1 MAPEKNEAQKVKES
15 KSTKAKLKI
24 GIVIASIVIVGVLVL
39 QNRAPVTTHILWAE
53 VEMPRIVLL
62 LLMLAIGFVLGM
74 VYGHS
79 PFSRK
84 GK

>member
-1 MAPEKNEAQKVKES
+1 MSTKPKVK
-15 KSTKAKLKI
+15 L
-24 GIVIASIVIVGVLVL
+24 GVVVISIIIAAVLVL

-62 LLMLAIGFVLGM
+62 LLMLAIGFVLGA
-74 VYGHS
+74 VYGGS
-79 PFSRK
+79 AFTRK